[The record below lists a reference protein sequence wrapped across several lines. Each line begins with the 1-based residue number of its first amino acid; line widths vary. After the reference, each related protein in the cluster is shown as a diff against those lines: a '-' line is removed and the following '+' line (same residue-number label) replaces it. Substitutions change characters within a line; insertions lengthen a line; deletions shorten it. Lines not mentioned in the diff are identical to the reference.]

1 MVFFFECCG
10 GPDFVVYMGRDKF
23 ENEDL
28 IQWGH
33 PEDVWFHADR
43 LSSAH
48 VYLRLP
54 DGMTIDT
61 IPDEVVE
68 EMCQLTKDNSIEG
81 RKKASIH
88 VQYTY
93 WSNLLKTPDMEVG
106 AVSFHDSKQVKRKL
120 VEKKKQIVNRI
131 AKTKVERDV
140 DLQQERLN
148 RDERLRRKQADIKR
162 KQKLEEKEE
171 IQRNLEAKAASKK
184 VGGYD
189 DVFADVDN
197 TVTNKSN
204 KKKTVE
210 EVEDDFM

>member
-1 MVFFFECCG
+1 
-10 GPDFVVYMGRDKF
+10 MGRDKF

-28 IQWGH
+28 IRWGH

-54 DGMTIDT
+54 EGVTIDT
-61 IPDEVVE
+61 IPEEILE

-93 WSNLLKTPDMEVG
+93 WENLLKTPDMEVG
-106 AVSFHDSKQVKRKL
+106 AVSFVDSRKVFRRL
-120 VEKKKQIVNRI
+120 VEKKKNIVNRI

-140 DLQQERLN
+140 DLAQERAS
-148 RDERLRRKQADIKR
+148 RDERQRRKQADIKR
-162 KQKLEEKEE
+162 KKKLEEKEAV
-171 IQRNLEAKAASKK
+171 QRSLEEKAASKR

-189 DVFADVDN
+189 DVFADVDAMP
-197 TVTNKSN
+197 SN
-204 KKKTVE
+204 KTSKAKKTVE
-210 EVEDDFM
+210 EAEDDFM